1 MKTQLYYEIHDPAA
15 YLTPDVTA
23 DFSTV
28 AIEDLGGDRVRL
40 SGARGRERPTHLK
53 VLVGVDQGWK
63 ATGEM
68 SYGGPGCVE
77 RARRAEEIVRRR
89 LERYAGSVD
98 DVRFDLQ
105 GMDSLFGDRLQGGYP
120 PEVRLRMG
128 LRTTDPDVARAAV
141 HEMELLYFGPAG
153 GGGAVGSVVPA
164 LGVTPAYV
172 PRELIPLD
180 VEVVTA

>member
-1 MKTQLYYEIHDPAA
+1 
-15 YLTPDVTA
+15 
-23 DFSTV
+23 
-28 AIEDLGGDRVRL
+28 
-40 SGARGRERPTHLK
+40 

-77 RARRAEEIVRRR
+77 RARRAEEIVRVR
-89 LERYAGSVD
+89 LDRFADRID

-105 GMDSLFGDRLQGGYP
+105 GFDSLFGDRLRGGYP
-120 PEVRLRMG
+120 TEVRLRMA
-128 LRTTDPDVARAAV
+128 LRTRDVDVARAAV

-172 PRELIPLD
+172 PRDLVTLD
-180 VEVVTA
+180 VEVVSA